1 MDPDQVA
8 IIFFTSGSTGVPKGV
23 PLTHANYVNT
33 VRNVLDGNPMSNKSV
48 SFKACAFT

>member
-1 MDPDQVA
+1 MKRSIYSHEV
-8 IIFFTSGSTGVPKGV
+8 FLTGRIVV
-23 PLTHANYVNT
+23 T